1 MPTLTASLAAR
12 LLSITSLEH
21 LGGCARALP
30 QHVLPVADI
39 MTRPILIE
47 R

>member
-21 LGGCARALP
+21 LCGCARALP
-30 QHVLPVADI
+30 RWVLLIADI
-39 MTRPILIE
+39 MTRPILVE

>member
-1 MPTLTASLAAR
+1 MPTLTASLAAGP
-12 LLSITSLEH
+12 LFLTSLEH

-30 QHVLPVADI
+30 QHVLPGADI
-39 MTRPILIE
+39 MTRPILVE